1 MGTGDIYYDTS
12 SWDGHG
18 HLRYRT
24 SYGDYIIP
32 ASTISEY
39 TRYLGDSDYNDFL
52 TEWNEDRIQYEDRT
66 KKFNEILYDV
76 LLDFAGSGIK
86 LIHPDSPHIF
96 VGCSK
101 LVIENIIIEGSNK
114 KTTLTYD
121 PETHEISGFVWMSLG
136 DRDLTEAT
144 EEEVGIIRRALL
156 IWIYENI

>member
-12 SWDGHG
+12 SWDGN
-18 HLRYRT
+18 LRWRCRT

-32 ASTISEY
+32 SYTLDEY
-39 TRYLGDSDYNDFL
+39 SFDHNTLFP
-52 TEWNEDRIQYEDRT
+52 TERKVDRAEYEART
-66 KKFNEILYDV
+66 KKFDEILYDV

-86 LIHPDSPHIF
+86 LIRPASPHIF
-96 VGCSK
+96 VGSSK
-101 LVIENIIIEGSNK
+101 SVVENILIEGSNK

-136 DRDLTEAT
+136 DRDLTEIT
-144 EEEVGIIRRALL
+144 IEEIEIIRRALL

>member
-1 MGTGDIYYDTS
+1 MGEDGDIFFS
-12 SWDGHG
+12 EWDRNY
-18 HLRYRT
+18 RYRT

-39 TRYLGDSDYNDFL
+39 KGWYIGIDDDDDFL
-52 TEWNEDRIQYEDRT
+52 TERNKDRIWYEERT
-66 KKFNEILYDV
+66 KKFDEILYDV

-86 LIHPDSPHIF
+86 LIRPGSSHIF

-136 DRDLTEAT
+136 DRDLIDVT

>member
-1 MGTGDIYYDTS
+1 MGEDGDIFFS
-12 SWDGHG
+12 EWDRNY
-18 HLRYRT
+18 RYRT

-32 ASTISEY
+32 ASTFSDILEGFNLDDLY
-39 TRYLGDSDYNDFL
+39 T
-52 TEWNEDRIQYEDRT
+52 ERT
-66 KKFNEILYDV
+66 KENELYEVRCKKLDEILYDV
-76 LLDFAGSGIK
+76 LLDFSDSNLKLIRPGLLGSGSVVEKI
-86 LIHPDSPHIF
+86 
-96 VGCSK
+96 V
-101 LVIENIIIEGSNK
+101 IEGSDR

>member
-1 MGTGDIYYDTS
+1 MGIGDIYNTS
-12 SWDGHG
+12 SRDYWYNTRFGN
-18 HLRYRT
+18 
-24 SYGDYIIP
+24 YIIP
-32 ASTISEY
+32 SSTLSDIFEGFDMDDLY
-39 TRYLGDSDYNDFL
+39 TER
-52 TEWNEDRIQYEDRT
+52 TKEDRQYEART
-66 KKFNEILYDV
+66 KKFDEILYDV

-86 LIHPDSPHIF
+86 LIRPDSPHIF

-101 LVIENIIIEGSNK
+101 SVVENIIIEGSNK

>member
-1 MGTGDIYYDTS
+1 MGEDGDIFFSEWYRNY
-12 SWDGHG
+12 
-18 HLRYRT
+18 RYQT
-24 SYGDYIIP
+24 SYSDYIIP
-32 ASTISEY
+32 ASAISEY
-39 TRYLGDSDYNDFL
+39 KRYFRIDDDDDFL
-52 TEWNEDRIQYEDRT
+52 TERNEDRIQYEART
-66 KKFNEILYDV
+66 KKLDEILYDV
-76 LLDFAGSGIK
+76 LLDFAGSGIE
-86 LIHPDSPHIF
+86 LIRPNSPNIF

-114 KTTLTYD
+114 KTNLTYD

>member
-1 MGTGDIYYDTS
+1 MGTGDIYYDTWGRS
-12 SWDGHG
+12 Y
-18 HLRYRT
+18 RYST

-32 ASTISEY
+32 PSALNEY
-39 TRYLGDSDYNDFL
+39 KGYVSDFL
-52 TEWNEDRIQYEDRT
+52 TERNEDEIQYEART
-66 KKFNEILYDV
+66 KKLDEILYDV

-86 LIHPDSPHIF
+86 LIRPDSPHIF

-101 LVIENIIIEGSNK
+101 SVIENIIIEGNNK

-136 DRDLTEAT
+136 DRDLTETT
-144 EEEVGIIRRALL
+144 EEEVEIIRRALL

>member
-1 MGTGDIYYDTS
+1 MGTGDIYYDT
-12 SWDGHG
+12 WDRSY
-18 HLRYRT
+18 RYST

-39 TRYLGDSDYNDFL
+39 KRYIEIDDDFL
-52 TEWNEDRIQYEDRT
+52 TERNEDKIQYEART
-66 KKFNEILYDV
+66 KKFDEILYDV

-86 LIHPDSPHIF
+86 LIRPDSPHIF

-101 LVIENIIIEGSNK
+101 SVVENIIIEGSNK

-121 PETHEISGFVWMSLG
+121 PEAHEISGFVWISLG
-136 DRDLTEAT
+136 DRDLTDIT
-144 EEEVGIIRRALL
+144 EEEVGIIKRALL

>member
-1 MGTGDIYYDTS
+1 MGEDGDIFFS
-12 SWDGHG
+12 EWDRNY
-18 HLRYRT
+18 RYRT
-24 SYGDYIIP
+24 SYGDYVVP
-32 ASTISEY
+32 ASTFFSDIFEDLY
-39 TRYLGDSDYNDFL
+39 T
-52 TEWNEDRIQYEDRT
+52 ERT
-66 KKFNEILYDV
+66 KENGLYEIRYKKLDEILYDV

-86 LIHPDSPHIF
+86 LIRPDSPHIF

-101 LVIENIIIEGSNK
+101 SVVENIIIEGSNK